1 MSTQTTGH
9 VYAFHLLRRNPQCT
23 IAIFHCAETSDTTWF
38 SPACA
43 PFGGI
48 QCADDCHENELIFFI
63 NCIKD
68 WIHDRSGIK
77 LTIKTA
83 PFFYEPEQQVLLQKI
98 YLNTGFALVEACV
111 NSCIFVD
118 DNDFIA
124 HIKPAEKRRLR
135 KSVLAAFY
143 ARLASEIP
151 SVIVHEFLTQCR
163 DSKGYRMPLTL
174 SQIEKLRQRFPEECQ
189 IFGVFERKKILAL
202 TMTVRVNDQILY
214 NFLSGDL
221 PEYRVYS
228 PVVMLMDCVYQ
239 YCQREKIRMLDLG
252 ISLDEN
258 GVYKPSLGRF
268 KRNIGGQE
276 CLKMTYEIN
285 FR

>member
-1 MSTQTTGH
+1 
-9 VYAFHLLRRNPQCT
+9 
-23 IAIFHCAETSDTTWF
+23 
-38 SPACA
+38 
-43 PFGGI
+43 
-48 QCADDCHENELIFFI
+48 
-63 NCIKD
+63 
-68 WIHDRSGIK
+68 
-77 LTIKTA
+77 
-83 PFFYEPEQQVLLQKI
+83 
-98 YLNTGFALVEACV
+98 
-111 NSCIFVD
+111 
-118 DNDFIA
+118 
-124 HIKPAEKRRLR
+124 
-135 KSVLAAFY
+135 
-143 ARLASEIP
+143 
-151 SVIVHEFLTQCR
+151 
-163 DSKGYRMPLTL
+163 
-174 SQIEKLRQRFPEECQ
+174 
-189 IFGVFERKKILAL
+189 
-202 TMTVRVNDQILY
+202 MTVRVNDQILY